1 MRVEQCPSLDDLHAT
16 IDHRPLRLCL
26 DLTLDSINPSCRR
39 RIDVRALHTAEGLSA
54 VERAFRTMPLI
65 PWGVDSTTHVALLHT
80 HLRGS
85 LAASLPV
92 LKSRPR
98 NPAYSEATIDLVRVK
113 RRTRKR
119 VRELY
124 AQERAYILEAVFTVW
139 ARCSPPLVE
148 PAPAPA
154 VTMPVLSEC
163 RRHRTRVLASLHCQE
178 GLLRTRMKA
187 DKAAFLR
194 EEMQQARDL
203 GSANFAHRIR
213 SVLRT
218 GRKFKA
224 PALLPTLF
232 PHTDAEAAGQEA
244 VMHAMGTHY
253 ALAERATESTT
264 VAQLSRRCEAP
275 TCPLDA
281 VLVAQD
287 MPSLPALAR
296 SIAGIQCRKASGISG
311 IPPDPDVYRLAPHLS
326 AIALFPIYSKL
337 VAQGVCPLQWGG
349 GNAHSIPKGSGLA
362 ADMSGWRSIMLL
374 EPEAKA
380 IQKAWRASLLA
391 FAADKAPAGQH
402 GGFPGHTLSMVA
414 FRVRAHFLALRHRGM
429 CGGALFLD
437 CKSAYYSVVR
447 DLLTLPAGC
456 LADPQSLYSRACQLF
471 QSEAARQRFVNDMWL
486 GGALQQ
492 GETDACLCRFVR
504 AQTSGAWFTT
514 DATGCTLW
522 ATQSGTAPGSPIADA
537 LFAIVYASFL
547 TDVQS
552 RLHAQGCTSVEVC
565 GCGDSAV
572 PTWADDT
579 AILFGVRTAADV
591 LPALGQVAS
600 AACNGMQ
607 RLGLTPNFGPGKTEA
622 VLLLQGV
629 GSKRLKQQEL
639 CSETPGI
646 FFTDCQ
652 GDRRFVRIVTAYTHL
667 GTVLRAD
674 GHEIPNIRHRAGLM
688 RRTLGPLR
696 SKVFSNPF
704 VTAAEKRLLFEQR
717 VLPKFLYGAGLW
729 RLSTMHE
736 EQAALEPIRMAMRGS
751 FRALTGYSCQA
762 LSAKEI
768 AAVLDLPTA
777 EDFLAT
783 KRIRT
788 VREVAQVHAE
798 SAWTAFCQDGH
809 WLTQVGVDLSVALR
823 LLDSTL
829 VLPLPSPPAAVLAFV
844 RRHCSSLRWTG
855 RHYLRRCRATQAELR
870 CRVLASL
877 VSPPSPV
884 DAPILVSD
892 EDTAGLGVPCHLC
905 NKLLPCRRTL
915 AVHLARRHGVD
926 AAATQVAHG
935 TRCEVCGMEF
945 WATDRLRVHLRK
957 SRSCL
962 LVYDHGDQE
971 RNPETEVLDRLVHA
985 SRPAVRTAGPRPWWA
1000 QLCPG

>member
-1 MRVEQCPSLDDLHAT
+1 M
-16 IDHRPLRLCL
+16 
-26 DLTLDSINPSCRR
+26 
-39 RIDVRALHTAEGLSA
+39 
-54 VERAFRTMPLI
+54 
-65 PWGVDSTTHVALLHT
+65 
-80 HLRGS
+80 
-85 LAASLPV
+85 
-92 LKSRPR
+92 
-98 NPAYSEATIDLVRVK
+98 
-113 RRTRKR
+113 
-119 VRELY
+119 
-124 AQERAYILEAVFTVW
+124 
-139 ARCSPPLVE
+139 
-148 PAPAPA
+148 
-154 VTMPVLSEC
+154 
-163 RRHRTRVLASLHCQE
+163 
-178 GLLRTRMKA
+178 
-187 DKAAFLR
+187 
-194 EEMQQARDL
+194 
-203 GSANFAHRIR
+203 
-213 SVLRT
+213 
-218 GRKFKA
+218 
-224 PALLPTLF
+224 
-232 PHTDAEAAGQEA
+232 
-244 VMHAMGTHY
+244 
-253 ALAERATESTT
+253 
-264 VAQLSRRCEAP
+264 
-275 TCPLDA
+275 
-281 VLVAQD
+281 
-287 MPSLPALAR
+287 
-296 SIAGIQCRKASGISG
+296 
-311 IPPDPDVYRLAPHLS
+311 
-326 AIALFPIYSKL
+326 
-337 VAQGVCPLQWGG
+337 
-349 GNAHSIPKGSGLA
+349 
-362 ADMSGWRSIMLL
+362 
-374 EPEAKA
+374 
-380 IQKAWRASLLA
+380 
-391 FAADKAPAGQH
+391 
-402 GGFPGHTLSMVA
+402 
-414 FRVRAHFLALRHRGM
+414 
-429 CGGALFLD
+429 
-437 CKSAYYSVVR
+437 
-447 DLLTLPAGC
+447 TLPAGC

-471 QSEAARQRFVNDMWL
+471 QSEAARQRFVKRTPASA
-486 GGALQQ
+486 ALC
-492 GETDACLCRFVR
+492 GHRLH
-504 AQTSGAWFTT
+504 GAWFTT

-591 LPALGQVAS
+591 LPALGQVA
-600 AACNGMQ
+600 CNGMQ

-652 GDRRFVRIVTAYTHL
+652 ENRRFVRIVTANTHL

-696 SKVFSNPF
+696 SKIFSNPF

-777 EDFLAT
+777 EEFLAT
-783 KRIRT
+783 ERIRT

-855 RHYLRRCRATQAELR
+855 RHYLRRCRATRAELR

-884 DAPILVSD
+884 DAPINS
-892 EDTAGLGVPCHLC
+892 GFG
-905 NKLLPCRRTL
+905 
-915 AVHLARRHGVD
+915 
-926 AAATQVAHG
+926 
-935 TRCEVCGMEF
+935 
-945 WATDRLRVHLRK
+945 
-957 SRSCL
+957 
-962 LVYDHGDQE
+962 
-971 RNPETEVLDRLVHA
+971 
-985 SRPAVRTAGPRPWWA
+985 
-1000 QLCPG
+1000 